1 MSDPPVNPTAS
12 GSPRRPYH
20 SPKRAAAA
28 LKTRQAIRA
37 AAETL
42 FLRDG
47 YARTTM
53 REIAEQAGVS
63 EKTMYLTYATKANLL
78 REVIQVA
85 VRGDEAPETLSER
98 PEWRAV
104 MAGPPDE
111 VFARFAT
118 LNASLMTRTA
128 EIIALAE
135 SAAAVDPELAEHR
148 ARARAT
154 ARADLHALAVEL
166 KRRGALAPGVS
177 EQDAADTM
185 YAISNDASVYLR
197 LTTDCGWNEARYA
210 DLIARTL
217 KATLAAPRDDADCGR
232 PSA

>member
-1 MSDPPVNPTAS
+1 MSEPSVKPSEPGAS
-12 GSPRRPYH
+12 RRSYH

-37 AAETL
+37 AAEAL

-47 YARTTM
+47 YTPTTM
-53 REIAEQAGVS
+53 LAIAKQAGVS

-85 VRGDEAPETLSER
+85 VRGDEAPETLADR

-104 MAGPPDE
+104 MAGPPDD
-111 VFARFAT
+111 VFARFAA

-185 YAISNDASVYLR
+185 YAITSDASVFLR
-197 LTTDCGWNEARYA
+197 LTTECGWNEARYA
-210 DLIARTL
+210 DLVARTL
-217 KATLAAPRDDADCGR
+217 KATLAAP
-232 PSA
+232 